1 MKLHNPSPCIAIIS
15 TEDLFL
21 FQGVFFPFGNA
32 RGTVTGAIIAL
43 ILVHILSVGYQINGP
58 SQDPL
63 PTMSPSCKGSALY
76 NGNFKVQK
84 NEQ

>member
-1 MKLHNPSPCIAIIS
+1 MKLHNPSPCIAIINI
-15 TEDLFL
+15 EDLFL

-63 PTMSPSCKGSALY
+63 PPMSPSCKGSALF
-76 NGNFKVQK
+76 NGNVKVQK

>member
-1 MKLHNPSPCIAIIS
+1 MKLHNPSPCIAIIN

-63 PTMSPSCKGSALY
+63 PPMSPSCKGSALF
-76 NGNFKVQK
+76 NGNVNVQK

>member
-1 MKLHNPSPCIAIIS
+1 MKLHNPSPCIAIINI
-15 TEDLFL
+15 EDLFL
-21 FQGVFFPFGNA
+21 FQGLFFPFGNA
-32 RGTVTGAIIAL
+32 RGTVTGAIFAL

-63 PTMSPSCKGSALY
+63 PSMSPSCKGSALY
-76 NGNFKVQK
+76 NGHFKVQK

>member
-32 RGTVTGAIIAL
+32 RGTVTGAIVAL

>member
-1 MKLHNPSPCIAIIS
+1 MIIATRNVLIHLDIHMV
-15 TEDLFL
+15 LP

-32 RGTVTGAIIAL
+32 RGTVTGALIAL

-63 PTMSPSCKGSALY
+63 PPMSPSCKGSALF
-76 NGNFKVQK
+76 NGNVKVQK